1 MSISLKGIQ
10 FIEAGKY
17 LDLKIT
23 GKLEAH
29 DYDIFVPEIERLI
42 KEHGKISIML
52 ELLDFEGW
60 TAGAVWQDTKFALKH
75 FNDIERIA
83 LVGDKIWEK
92 SASYFL
98 KVFTH
103 ASVHYFDVSE
113 RDEAFVWLV
122 SAVSRSK

>member
-1 MSISLKGIQ
+1 MAISLKSIQ

-17 LDLKIT
+17 LDLKFT

-29 DYDIFVPEIERLI
+29 DFDIFVPEIEGLI

-60 TAGAVWQDTKFALKH
+60 TAGAAWQDTKFAMKH
-75 FNDIERIA
+75 FDDIERIA
-83 LVGDKIWEK
+83 IVGDKSWEK
-92 SASYFL
+92 GASYFL
-98 KVFTH
+98 KAFTH
-103 ASVHYFDVSE
+103 AKVRYFDINE

-122 SAVSRSK
+122 NAS